1 MASRKGV
8 LFILAFL
15 GTVIIIGVVVF
26 FQSFLSGSTVYR
38 ITISEIASD
47 PAAWEN
53 KIVKVNGTI
62 QTPALGIILP
72 FNYWLYDAED
82 YTMRIGV
89 KWTSETDLSGKN
101 LIIVGVVRKGYAW
114 VHPHYPGRWVYFIE
128 ASSIYEM
135 P

>member
-1 MASRKGV
+1 MVSKKGV

-15 GTVIIIGVVVF
+15 GTAIIIGVVIL
-26 FQSFLSGSTVYR
+26 FQSFLSDSSVYR

-53 KIVKVNGTI
+53 KIVRVDGTM

-72 FNYWLYDAED
+72 FNYWLYDTENH
-82 YTMRIGV
+82 TMRIGV

-101 LIIVGVVRKGYAW
+101 LTIVGAVRKDYAW
-114 VHPHYPGRWVYFIE
+114 VHPDYPGWRVYFIE